1 MHILWIKT
9 ELLHPVDKGGK
20 IRTYNMLKELRRD
33 HEITY
38 LTLDDGATDQSARS
52 DASEY
57 CHELICVPHKHKEK
71 FSAGFYAEL
80 ALNLFSSTPYAVKK
94 YYSREMR
101 DQVLKLVK
109 TCKFDLVVCDFLAPA
124 LNVPEKLPCPAVLF
138 QHNVEAMI
146 WKRHYEVQSHPVK
159 KAYLKTQWQ
168 KMFKFEQ
175 EMCRRF
181 DSVISVS
188 REDSETMQEEY
199 GIPKVFDVPT
209 GVDTEF
215 FRPSGR
221 VERDP
226 FNLVFTGSMDW
237 LPNEDGIR
245 YFTEQVLPKV
255 KALLP
260 NVTLTVVG
268 RSPYPSLIELSKN
281 DPSIIV
287 TGRVDDVRSYMERAS
302 AYVVPLRVGGG
313 TRLKIYEAMAM
324 EKPIISTSIGAEGL
338 PLKDGKHL
346 LLADDAEKFAQ
357 SIVRVLS
364 DKTLANDLAQ
374 ASALEVREKFAWAN
388 VARSFASICE
398 HVIQQHCVATM
409 TSDATLSVNAAL

>member
-1 MHILWIKT
+1 
-9 ELLHPVDKGGK
+9 
-20 IRTYNMLKELRRD
+20 
-33 HEITY
+33 
-38 LTLDDGATDQSARS
+38 
-52 DASEY
+52 
-57 CHELICVPHKHKEK
+57 
-71 FSAGFYAEL
+71 
-80 ALNLFSSTPYAVKK
+80 VKK

-109 TCKFDLVVCDFLAPA
+109 NLQIRSGSVRLSCARA
-124 LNVPEKLPCPAVLF
+124 HVPEKLPCPAVLF

-188 REDSETMQEEY
+188 REDSETMQDEY

-237 LPNEDGIR
+237 LPTKMNS
-245 YFTEQVLPKV
+245 
-255 KALLP
+255 LLH
-260 NVTLTVVG
+260 
-268 RSPYPSLIELSKN
+268 
-281 DPSIIV
+281 
-287 TGRVDDVRSYMERAS
+287 RA
-302 AYVVPLRVGGG
+302 G
-313 TRLKIYEAMAM
+313 TAK
-324 EKPIISTSIGAEGL
+324 GEGTIN
-338 PLKDGKHL
+338 PTL
-346 LLADDAEKFAQ
+346 LL
-357 SIVRVLS
+357 L
-364 DKTLANDLAQ
+364 
-374 ASALEVREKFAWAN
+374 
-388 VARSFASICE
+388 
-398 HVIQQHCVATM
+398 
-409 TSDATLSVNAAL
+409 